1 MATHLVAENNTDLL
15 PYNSRRQSLKR
26 VLQGQKQSV
35 DRVEFFL
42 EALKENPLLGFS
54 SFLKLSTFFDSE
66 PPSIFK
72 ISNEWLVCISYGVI
86 SLVLTFQPFPR
97 LRTLVFIVSPSG

>member
-35 DRVEFFL
+35 DKVEFFL
-42 EALKENPLLGFS
+42 EALKESPLLGFS
-54 SFLKLSTFFDSE
+54 SFLKLSTFFDS
-66 PPSIFK
+66 
-72 ISNEWLVCISYGVI
+72 
-86 SLVLTFQPFPR
+86 
-97 LRTLVFIVSPSG
+97 

>member
-35 DRVEFFL
+35 DKVEFFL
-42 EALKENPLLGFS
+42 EALKEIRE
-54 SFLKLSTFFDSE
+54 FL
-66 PPSIFK
+66 P
-72 ISNEWLVCISYGVI
+72 
-86 SLVLTFQPFPR
+86 
-97 LRTLVFIVSPSG
+97 